1 MRRLSPSFFYKF
13 VILFFIG
20 IIILVVS
27 NTLRAQEKQNPD
39 QQLQYKSDH
48 SADIENTILNEKVD
62 SVLALMKINEK
73 IGQLV
78 QYSGGWDVTGPSSSK
93 GDQHK
98 LDKLKKGEVGSM
110 LNVTSV
116 ASIRETQRIVMEHSR
131 LKIPL
136 IFAYDVI
143 HGYKTIFPIPL
154 GESASWDL
162 DMIGQSAYIAAKESA
177 ASGLNWTFAPMI
189 DVSRDARWGRVME
202 GAGEDTFLNAEI
214 GVARIKGFQGNNLAN
229 VNTIAA
235 CAKHFAGYGF
245 GEAGRDYN
253 TVHIGE
259 YELHNTILPPFK
271 AAADAGVATFM
282 NSFNDIDGIPATGHK
297 VLQRDVL
304 KGKWNWDGFIVSD
317 WGSIGEMVAHGYAL
331 DKEHAAEIAMNAGSD
346 MDMESYAYEAA
357 LETLLDENKVTIAQ
371 IDDAVK
377 RVLKLKFELGLFDD
391 PYRYCDEE
399 RERTQVYTPEHLYVS
414 RNVAKKSI
422 VLLKN
427 ENELLPLS
435 KTINSIAVI
444 GPLADD
450 KNSPL
455 GNWRAKAEYNSAIS
469 LLEGVKASADK
480 NTTIYYE
487 KGIDLTIPTVEP
499 GQNQFLHPLQ
509 FNTTDRS
516 GIEKAVKA
524 AKKADVVLLAI
535 GEDAYQ
541 TGEGRS
547 QTDIGFKGLQI
558 ELLEAVQA
566 VNPNVVVV
574 LMNGRPM
581 DLSRPTE
588 LAPAILECWHLGSQ
602 SGYAIADVLFGR
614 YNPSGKLPVSFP
626 HNVGQEPLYYNQKNT
641 GRPYNPKHVT
651 FSGYRDAPKTA
662 LYPFGFG
669 LSYTTFEYSNLKT
682 SKTEINTDG
691 SLLVTV
697 DVKNTGDVMGEEVVQ
712 LYIRDLVGSL
722 TRPIKE
728 LKGFQKIQLEPG
740 ETKTVT
746 FLLDKERLQFYTINK
761 TWEVE
766 PGQFNIW
773 VGGSSEASLKTS
785 FTVVE

>member
-1 MRRLSPSFFYKF
+1 MRLSPSFFYKF
-13 VILFFIG
+13 VIIFFVG
-20 IIILVVS
+20 IIVILGA
-27 NTLRAQEKQNPD
+27 NKLKAQDNTTLRQILPRTSTN
-39 QQLQYKSDH
+39 SIH
-48 SADIENTILNEKVD
+48 FNNNILNQKVD
-62 SVLALMKINEK
+62 SVLALMRINEK

-78 QYSGGWDVTGPSSSK
+78 QYSGKWNMTGPSSSK
-93 GDQHK
+93 GDQYK
-98 LDKLKKGEVGSM
+98 LEKLKKGEVGSM
-110 LNVTSV
+110 LNITSV
-116 ASIRETQRIVMEHSR
+116 TSIRETQRIVMENSR

-162 DMIGQSAYIAAKESA
+162 KIIEQSAAVAAKESA

-202 GAGEDTFLNAEI
+202 GAGEDTFLNSEI
-214 GVARIKGFQGNNLAN
+214 GVARIKGFQGKNLYDN
-229 VNTIAA
+229 STIAA

-253 TVHIGE
+253 TVNIGE
-259 YELHNTILPPFK
+259 NELHNVILPPFK
-271 AAADAGVATFM
+271 AAAKAGVATFM

-297 VLQRDVL
+297 ELQRNLL
-304 KGKWNWDGFIVSD
+304 KGKWNWNGFIVSD
-317 WGSIGEMVAHGYAL
+317 WGSIGELEAHGYAV
-331 DKEHAAEIAMNAGSD
+331 DKKNAAEIALNAGSD
-346 MDMESYAYEAA
+346 MDMESYAYEAF
-357 LETLLDENKVTIAQ
+357 LETLLDEKKVSITQ

-377 RVLKLKFELGLFDD
+377 RVLRLKFELGLFDD
-391 PYRYCDEE
+391 PYKYCNEE
-399 RERTQVYTPEHLYVS
+399 RERTEVYSEENLAIA
-414 RNVAKKSI
+414 RDVAKKSI

-427 ENELLPLS
+427 ENNILPLS
-435 KTINSIAVI
+435 KSIGSIAVI

-469 LLEGVKASADK
+469 LLEGVKASVDK
-480 NTTIYYE
+480 NTKIYFE
-487 KGIDLTIPTVEP
+487 KGIELTIPTVEP
-499 GQNQFLHPLQ
+499 GQNQFLYPLK
-509 FNTTDRS
+509 FNTTNRS
-516 GIEKAVKA
+516 GIKKAVEA

-547 QTDIGFKGLQI
+547 QTDIGFKGLQM
-558 ELLEAVQA
+558 ELLEAVKA
-566 VNPNVVVV
+566 VNPNIVIV

-581 DLSRPTE
+581 DLSRPSQMV
-588 LAPAILECWHLGSQ
+588 PSILECWHLGSQ
-602 SGYAIADVLFGR
+602 SGYAIADVLFGD

-641 GRPYNPKHVT
+641 GRPYNVKHVT

-669 LSYTTFEYSNLKT
+669 LSYTTFEYSDLN
-682 SKTEINTDG
+682 SSQTEIKANG
-691 SLLVTV
+691 SLTVSVNVT
-697 DVKNTGDVMGEEVVQ
+697 NTGEHDGEEVVQ
-712 LYIRDLVGSL
+712 LYIRDVVGSL
-722 TRPIKE
+722 TRPVKE
-728 LKGFQKIQLEPG
+728 LKGFQKIKLSAG

-746 FLLDKERLQFYTINK
+746 FSIDSETLQFYTVNK
-761 TWEVE
+761 IWEVE
-766 PGQFNIW
+766 PGTFNVWI
-773 VGGSSEASLKTS
+773 GGSSEAQMMTS
-785 FTVVE
+785 FSVVE